1 MDGPVYHRLNL
12 VLRFVLELG
21 APAALFY
28 AGLRVGGRVAGAA
41 LGVLAVVVAAAVW
54 GLFASPRAR
63 ISLPLAERLAVELAF
78 FGPAAVGL
86 VLAGHPIL
94 GVFLALA
101 VVSRALIQ
109 RRVGDGMDQPTGGT
123 MLLSSTARAAFPG
136 LQTGSKKSCF
146 VARFAAVEA
155 GREAGCEDLRRR
167 LGFVCEPDPASP
179 FALRPRHRSRHE
191 ARQPLAFL
199 G

>member
-21 APAALFY
+21 ALAALFY

-63 ISLPLAERLAVELAF
+63 ISLPLAGRLAVELAF
-78 FGPAAVGL
+78 FGSAAVGL
-86 VLAGHPIL
+86 VLAGHPTL
-94 GVFLALA
+94 GVFLLALA
-101 VVSRALIQ
+101 VVNRALIQ

-155 GREAGCEDLRRR
+155 GCEDLRRR